1 MKTNIK
7 KSILKNTKFLNKQIA
22 PFNIGDTFI
31 VKISALGFKNLGL
44 AELPNGYTIVIPN
57 VNLEDEVRVQIE
69 TIVSQKTKYATAKVV
84 DFIKKAKK
92 TLDVSSLPRVGE
104 ILEVTIAK
112 AGPKDSGLVQL
123 FENFTLIVPKT
134 QVGDQLK
141 VKITRI
147 KANYAFAK
155 TLNDVEGGSKHKGPN
170 GFDRRKATIGAQKL
184 NTRNMSTEKNTM
196 KNDESHQ
203 NYYSVGSKID
213 LILPKSAKSHANYVI
228 VRLNQNNDSF
238 SKKFYVFIKMGL
250 GAQLGDSVR
259 IKIMKTGSNFAVA
272 KILKVSPMSKYQKH
286 LLAKNSVKKMIR
298 TGMHF
303 GEKTI
308 RCHANMRKFVW
319 QRKKGKNQNRPLIK
333 RGRHLINLLK
343 TRRCLTKA
351 LKQLA
356 KYAAKGRTF
365 LFVGTKKSAAGLIAR
380 TAMLTK
386 TSFFVNTRWLGGML
400 TNWKTILKSIAQIR
414 PILKEKQRIIKK
426 ILEKRQ
432 KIKTR
437 LIKKVNLLRK
447 RSQKLMTKGKFLIAR
462 IKNNKHGFIE
472 NSQKLVNKKTQLIKK
487 NEILIQ
493 KYTQLNLKHK
503 KFVQQNQQYRNMGN
517 LLIQQKNNLLQQLQK
532 DQAKLKQ
539 FTQLFLIGQQLIV
552 LKKSSNEQGKQ
563 ILALS
568 YAKFTKL
575 LKQTEDSSNPVSY
588 AVPNPPKQV
597 LNTIINSMKIKY
609 DINNE
614 QFSTS
619 SLNSAKTQQ
628 FSWAGNNVVFSAVA
642 PELAQ
647 NANTIVV
654 SKLLNKFTRFL
665 PFIRVYIETLILR
678 IQNNQ
683 ALLTNIHPNIQVIK
697 TKINEYDI
705 FIQKIVSQLQLIK
718 TKLLAEQKN
727 LLKLKI
733 KLKKL
738 ASEQRLLK
746 FLPKLRYLPTPK
758 TKMSETIQVL
768 MKKFVDPKMSYPM
781 DQIYDDKLKFTSKK
795 IAAARKQKWQRLEK
809 YFGGLTK
816 MAKMN
821 KKQISNNVAII
832 IGQQEEMN
840 AVRECQKLGI
850 KMFTVVDT
858 NCNPRLADHVIPAN
872 DDSRNSIKFV
882 LGEMLTRIRLAQK
895 LRKKILSR
903 RIRKYSNKK

>member
-7 KSILKNTKFLNKQIA
+7 KSKKSVSSLNKNLKFSNKRVS
-22 PFNIGDTFI
+22 PFNVGEIFT
-31 VKISALGFKNLGL
+31 VKISALGAKNLGL
-44 AELPNGYTIVIPN
+44 AELGNGYTIAIPN
-57 VNLEDEVRVQIE
+57 AHLEDEVRVQIE
-69 TIVSQKTKYATAKVV
+69 TVVSEKTKYATAKII

-92 TLDVSSLPRVGE
+92 TTLPRIGE
-104 ILEVTIAK
+104 ILDVTIAK
-112 AGPKDSGLVQL
+112 SGPKGSGLVQL

-134 QVGDQLK
+134 QVGEQLQVK
-141 VKITRI
+141 VTRI
-147 KANYAFAK
+147 KSNYAFAK
-155 TLNDVEGGSKHKGPN
+155 PLNVAIDKNISNSQRLLTHESKG
-170 GFDRRKATIGAQKL
+170 I
-184 NTRNMSTEKNTM
+184 STENFA
-196 KNDESHQ
+196 
-203 NYYSVGSKID
+203 VGSKID
-213 LILPKSAKSHANYVI
+213 LILPNSAKCYSNYI
-228 VRLNQNNDSF
+228 VVKLNND
-238 SKKFYVFIKMGL
+238 KMFYVFVKMGL

-259 IKIMKTGSNFAVA
+259 IKIMKVGSNFAIA
-272 KILKVSPMSKYQKH
+272 KILKVSPMSKFQKQA
-286 LLAKNSVKKMIR
+286 LAKKTVKKMVQ

-319 QRKKGKNQNRPLIK
+319 LRKKGKNQNRPLIK

-351 LKQLA
+351 LKQLS

-365 LFVGTKKSAAGLIAR
+365 LFVGTKKSAAALIAR

-400 TNWKTILKSIAQIR
+400 TNWKTILKSISQIR

-432 KIKTR
+432 KIKSR
-437 LIKKVNLLRK
+437 LIKKVNFLRK
-447 RSQKLMTKGKFLIAR
+447 RSQKLMTKGKSLIAK
-462 IKNNKHGFIE
+462 IKNNKNRFIE
-472 NSQKLVNKKTQLIKK
+472 NSQKLINKKTQLIQK
-487 NEILIQ
+487 NEMLIQ
-493 KYTQLNLKHK
+493 KYMQLNLKRK
-503 KFVQQNQQYRNMGN
+503 KLIQQNQQYKNQGN
-517 LLIQQKNNLLQQLQK
+517 LLIEQKNNLLRQLKK
-532 DQAKLKQ
+532 DQTKLKQ
-539 FTQLFLIGQQLIV
+539 FTQLFSIGQELIV

-563 ILALS
+563 LLAIS

-575 LKQTEDSSNPVSY
+575 VKQAEIGSDSALY

-597 LNTIINSMKIKY
+597 LNTMINSMKMRY
-609 DINNE
+609 DINAE
-614 QFSTS
+614 QFSTVS
-619 SLNSAKTQQ
+619 SNRSKTEEQTNSISTTVAGVTQ
-628 FSWAGNNVVFSAVA
+628 NT
-642 PELAQ
+642 
-647 NANTIVV
+647 NTILW

-665 PFIRVYIETLILR
+665 PFIQLYIETLILR

-683 ALLTNIHPNIQVIK
+683 TLLMNVHQNIQIIR
-697 TKINEYDI
+697 TKIDEYYTL
-705 FIQKIVSQLQLIK
+705 IQKITSQLQIIK
-718 TKLLAEQKN
+718 GKLLTEQKN
-727 LLKLKI
+727 LLKLKV

-758 TKMSETIQVL
+758 TKMSETIQIL

-832 IGQQEEMN
+832 VGQQEEMN
-840 AVRECQKLGI
+840 AVCECQKLGI
-850 KMFTVVDT
+850 KMFTLVDT
-858 NCNPRLADHVIPAN
+858 NCNPRLADHIIPAN
-872 DDSRNSIKFV
+872 DDSRNSIKYV
-882 LGEMLTRIRLAQK
+882 LGEMLIRIRLAQK

-903 RIRKYSNKK
+903 KIRKYSIKK

>member
-7 KSILKNTKFLNKQIA
+7 KTKSSISKNMKLSNKQSV
-22 PFNIGDTFI
+22 PFNIGEIFA
-31 VKISALGFKNLGL
+31 VKVSALGFKNLGL
-44 AELPNGYTIVIPN
+44 AELPNGYTIAIPN
-57 VNLEDEVRVQIE
+57 VNLGDEVRIQVE
-69 TIVSQKTKYATAKVV
+69 TIISEKTKYATAKVLN
-84 DFIKKAKK
+84 FIKKAKK
-92 TLDVSSLPRVGE
+92 TTIPRIGE
-104 ILEVTIAK
+104 ILEITITK
-112 AGPKDSGLVQL
+112 TGPKGSGLVQL

-134 QVGDQLK
+134 SVGDQLK
-141 VKITRI
+141 VKVTRI
-147 KANYAFAK
+147 KSNYAFAK
-155 TLNDVEGGSKHKGPN
+155 TMSDTIDKNPKIQNSFEQHRTVIDGHKLS
-170 GFDRRKATIGAQKL
+170 AQNISNEIIAPTL
-184 NTRNMSTEKNTM
+184 
-196 KNDESHQ
+196 
-203 NYYSVGSKID
+203 SVGSKIN
-213 LILPKSAKSHANYVI
+213 LILPKSAKSYSNYVI
-228 VRLNQNNDSF
+228 VKLNTNNENF
-238 SKKFYVFIKMGL
+238 SKKLHVFIKMGL

-272 KILKVSPMSKYQKH
+272 KILKVAPMGKYQKH

-365 LFVGTKKSAAGLIAR
+365 LFVGTKKSAAALIAR

-400 TNWKTILKSIAQIR
+400 TNWKTILKSIAQVR
-414 PILKEKQRIIKK
+414 PILQEKQRIIKK

-437 LIKKVNLLRK
+437 LMKKVNLLRK

-462 IKNNKHGFIE
+462 IKNNKNGFIE
-472 NSQKLVNKKTQLIKK
+472 NSQKLVYKKTQLVKK
-487 NEILIQ
+487 NENLIQ
-493 KYTQLNLKHK
+493 KYTQLKLKNK
-503 KFVQQNQQYRNMGN
+503 QFVEQNQQYRNIGN
-517 LLIQQKNNLLQQLQK
+517 LLIEQKNTLSRQLRK
-532 DQAKLKQ
+532 DRAKLLQ
-539 FTQLFLIGQQLIV
+539 FTQLFSIGQQLIS
-552 LKKSSNEQGKQ
+552 LKKTSHEKGKQ
-563 ILALS
+563 VLAIS
-568 YAKFTKL
+568 YAQFTKL
-575 LKQTEDSSNPVSY
+575 LKQNEGLADSALC

-597 LNTIINSMKIKY
+597 LNTIINSMTMKY
-609 DINNE
+609 DMSNE
-614 QFSTS
+614 QFSLPASNS
-619 SLNSAKTQQ
+619 SKAERAINS
-628 FSWAGNNVVFSAVA
+628 VFSAVVSDIS
-642 PELAQ
+642 Q
-647 NANTIVV
+647 NANTIVL
-654 SKLLNKFTRFL
+654 SKLLNKFMRFL
-665 PFIRVYIETLILR
+665 PFIQLYIKTLILR
-678 IQNNQ
+678 IENNQ
-683 ALLTNIHPNIQVIK
+683 TLLTNVHRNIQTIRTKVDAYE
-697 TKINEYDI
+697 TKIR
-705 FIQKIVSQLQLIK
+705 KIGAQLRLIK
-718 TKLLAEQKN
+718 TKLLTEQKN

-758 TKMSETIQVL
+758 TLMSETVQIL

-821 KKQISNNVAII
+821 KKQISSNIAII

-850 KMFTVVDT
+850 KMFTLVDT

-872 DDSRNSIKFV
+872 DDSRNSVKFV

-903 RIRKYSNKK
+903 RIRKYSTNK